1 MSWLAWALIAAVF
14 WGVGPIF
21 AKLGLEKPDALTA
34 LLIRSVAVVAVLVV
48 WALFRGDFRGSI
60 AQVNGRTLVLLLLEG
75 ASASVLAH
83 FAYFKA
89 LKEGSIAGVV
99 PIAAAYPLI
108 SRGPFCDTVR
118 KQTIRGKRHRS
129 HRYCPGDIPLATILG
144 DRCLPR
150 DKRRVSNGF
159 LCCPHPA

>member
-60 AQVNGRTLVLLLLEG
+60 AQVNGRTPG
-75 ASASVLAH
+75 PTSP
-83 FAYFKA
+83 
-89 LKEGSIAGVV
+89 G
-99 PIAAAYPLI
+99 
-108 SRGPFCDTVR
+108 RG
-118 KQTIRGKRHRS
+118 
-129 HRYCPGDIPLATILG
+129 IPL
-144 DRCLPR
+144 RCLPISPISR
-150 DKRRVSNGF
+150 HLRKAV
-159 LCCPHPA
+159 